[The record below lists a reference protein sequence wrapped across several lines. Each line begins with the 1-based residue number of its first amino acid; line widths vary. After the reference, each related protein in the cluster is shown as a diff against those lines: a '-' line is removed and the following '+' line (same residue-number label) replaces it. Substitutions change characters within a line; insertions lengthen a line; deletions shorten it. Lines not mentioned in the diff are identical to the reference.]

1 MRILGR
7 PRRSPRRLS
16 YEEGLG
22 VHPLPCD
29 GHGQVRGGEDQV
41 VALAP
46 EPPPEELPEG
56 LLLLR
61 AEDHLRVLALV
72 QAHVV
77 VRRTLPR
84 LAARRSRRQHARGA
98 VQRGGGLWHRRVH
111 VSLLAGRVV
120 SALHLGICPGPRPH
134 ILLEIIRHHEV
145 RLGLGLLRGRC
156 GARRRLLILP
166 IHQREVGARRRP
178 ADLPGSHVVRAGGL
192 LGSVI
197 PGKKRVRV
205 REERSRVGSPPLF
218 FQKREHR
225 DLLSVCGFVRSEPD
239 ANTPRGVTNL
249 GCPFPPR
256 PLAHPP
262 VPALGRLLRR
272 QELHRGRCRVHLP
285 PRARSELAALAS
297 LEGLNGPVV
306 VREVV

>member
-197 PGKKRVRV
+197 
-205 REERSRVGSPPLF
+205 
-218 FQKREHR
+218 
-225 DLLSVCGFVRSEPD
+225 RSEPD